1 MTTNPPVDNG
11 VPFGSWSSPIS
22 AQLVA
27 AGGVGVGGPAVR
39 SLGSETSGES
49 SGSEVWWSELRP
61 TEGGRVVLVSR
72 SSAAAEP
79 VASEPVDGEPVDSE
93 PIDRLPEPWSA
104 RTRVHEYG
112 GGAWWLGDDGLF
124 FAEWTDQRLY
134 RLGFEDNA
142 EPEPV
147 TPEPTVP
154 AGWRYAD
161 GAVHPDGQWLVCVRE
176 DHHPRDGHDA
186 GSGSE
191 SARTE
196 PRNEIVAI
204 ALTGE
209 VSEPVVLATGHDF
222 VAAPRFSA
230 DGRWLSWVRWDHP
243 NMPWD
248 ATTLCAAPVFA
259 NMRVGNVQTVAG
271 GGSTGGPATESIHGA
286 GWTSDGRLVF
296 SSDRNGYWNLYA
308 WHPGRSE
315 TAALTELT
323 GAEIGGPPW
332 VFGVQRW
339 VELDDG
345 RLVVAVTTDAVD
357 TLGVLSAGTTGPTT
371 PEPLPTPGATL
382 IGGLSASGPGR
393 VAMVAA
399 GPRALNGVVDIDT
412 TGQQITLV
420 RPPDDPGVDPG
431 WFSEAQAI
439 TYESA
444 GRQAHAFFYP
454 PTGLSPTGQPMTGP
468 EGSAPPLIVMGHGG
482 PTSHAGSALNLK
494 VQYWTSRGFA
504 VVDVNYGGSSGFGR
518 AYRDLLQG
526 TWGIVDVEDCINAA
540 RHLAD
545 AGMVDRERLA
555 IRGGSAGGFTVL
567 AALVQSDDFAA
578 GTSLYG
584 VADLTALAADT
595 HKFES
600 RYLDGLVGPYPARR
614 DRYEERSPI
623 NSTDQLSSPLLV
635 LQGLEDEI
643 VPPNQSEAI
652 VDALAAKGVPHA
664 YVPFEGE
671 QHGFRRAENI
681 IRSFEVELWFY
692 GRILGFQPNDEIEAP
707 AGAVGMD

>member
-1 MTTNPPVDNG
+1 MTANPSSEQPT
-11 VPFGSWSSPIS
+11 PYGSWPSPIS

-39 SLGSETSGES
+39 SPEGSETPDP
-49 SGSEVWWSELRP
+49 EVWWSELRP

-72 SSAAAEP
+72 SKTGDA
-79 VASEPVDGEPVDSE
+79 
-93 PIDRLPEPWSA
+93 IDRLPKPWSA

-112 GGAWWLGDDGLF
+112 GGAWWLGDDSVY

-134 RLGFEDNA
+134 RLGFESGA
-142 EPEPV
+142 EPQPL
-147 TPEPTVP
+147 TSEPTIS

-161 GAVHPDGQWLVCVRE
+161 GTVHPDGRWLVCVRE
-176 DHHPRDGHDA
+176 DHHPVPGQDSADESQAGH
-186 GSGSE
+186 
-191 SARTE
+191 E
-196 PRNEIVAI
+196 PRNEIVAVP
-204 ALTGE
+204 LTGE
-209 VSEPVVLATGHDF
+209 VAEPVVLATGHDF

-271 GGSTGGPATESIHGA
+271 SGAAGGPATESVHGA
-286 GWTSDGRLVF
+286 DWTSDGRLVF
-296 SSDRNGYWNLYA
+296 SSDRNGFWNLYA
-308 WHPGRSE
+308 WHPGRSDSV
-315 TAALTELT
+315 ALTELT

-332 VFGVQRW
+332 VFGVRRW

-345 RLVVAVTTDAVD
+345 RLVVAITTDAVD
-357 TLGVLSAGTTGPTT
+357 GLGLLPAGGTGPRQ
-371 PEPLPTPGATL
+371 PEPLPTPGATV
-382 IGGLSASGPGR
+382 IGGLAASGSGR
-393 VAMVAA
+393 VTMVAA
-399 GPRALNGVVDIDT
+399 GPRALSAVVDLDT
-412 TGQQITLV
+412 TGQQITLI
-420 RPPDDPGVDPG
+420 RSPDDPGVDPD

-439 TYESA
+439 SYESA
-444 GRQAHAFFYP
+444 GRTSHAFFYP
-454 PTGLSPTGQPMTGP
+454 PTGLGITGP
-468 EGSAPPLIVMGHGG
+468 DGTAPPLIVMGHGG

-526 TWGIVDVEDCINAA
+526 AWGIVDVEDCINAA
-540 RHLAD
+540 RYLAD
-545 AGMVDRERLA
+545 TGLADPERLA

-567 AALVQSDDFAA
+567 AALIKSEAFAA

-614 DRYEERSPI
+614 DLYEERSPI
-623 NSTDQLSSPLLV
+623 NSTEQLSSPLLV

-652 VDALAAKGVPHA
+652 VAALAAKGVPHA

-692 GRILGFQPNDEIEAP
+692 GKILGFEPNDPIEAP
-707 AGAVGMD
+707 AGAVGLD